1 MQGIG
6 YKEVI
11 DYLEGKCDQRGLEEA
26 LKVHTH
32 QLAKKQRS
40 RFRRYIAE
48 GKQMPKLNVTYKL
61 FEL

>member
-6 YKEVI
+6 YKEVV
-11 DYLEGKCDQRGLEEA
+11 DYLAGTYDVGGLEEA

-48 GKQMPKLNVTYKL
+48 GKQTPKKDVTYKVWSL
-61 FEL
+61 

>member
-6 YKEVI
+6 YKEVV
-11 DYLEGKCDQRGLEEA
+11 DFLDGKSDMRGLEEA

-48 GKQMPKLNVTYKL
+48 GKQTPKENVEYRVYSL
-61 FEL
+61 

>member
-6 YKEVI
+6 YKEVVE
-11 DYLEGKCDQRGLEEA
+11 YLEGKCDQRGLEEA

-48 GKQMPKLNVTYKL
+48 GKQTPKLGVTYKL